1 MIREKGEKQ
10 GGTDTAFFER
20 MKAKNLEEWDNIK
33 NAFFKI
39 DEEKKIAKVV
49 LQYES
54 TEDLID
60 RSC

>member
-1 MIREKGEKQ
+1 
-10 GGTDTAFFER
+10 
-20 MKAKNLEEWDNIK
+20 MKAKNLEEWDNIEH
-33 NAFFKI
+33 AFFKI
-39 DEEKKIAKVV
+39 DEEKKISKVV

>member
-1 MIREKGEKQ
+1 MR
-10 GGTDTAFFER
+10 
-20 MKAKNLEEWDNIK
+20 
-33 NAFFKI
+33 FKI
-39 DEEKKIAKVV
+39 DEEKKTAKVV

>member
-1 MIREKGEKQ
+1 MR
-10 GGTDTAFFER
+10 
-20 MKAKNLEEWDNIK
+20 
-33 NAFFKI
+33 FKI

-60 RSC
+60 RIC

>member
-1 MIREKGEKQ
+1 
-10 GGTDTAFFER
+10 
-20 MKAKNLEEWDNIK
+20 MKVKNLKEWENIEH
-33 NAFFKI
+33 AFFKI
-39 DEEKKIAKVV
+39 DEEKKTAKVV